1 MFNYFWLEDVIYVFM
16 VLTLRICNS
25 LKDYFCVCPTIWIL
39 WRSLSAHHHWVKWH
53 QMIYLTRCWMRHAV
67 FWFWNLQL
75 LETAGMPNDLNL
87 VKKFISTPSLAE
99 MTSDDTLNKMLNA
112 ACGILILIFT
122 AVGNCRNAQW
132 FDLVKKFISTPSL
145 GEMTSDDILN
155 KMLNAACSILI
166 LKFTAV
172 GNCRNAQRFESCEED
187 YQHTI
192 IGWNDIRWYT

>member
-1 MFNYFWLEDVIYVFM
+1 MHYSDSDIYS
-16 VLTLRICNS
+16 CW
-25 LKDYFCVCPTIWIL
+25 KQQECPTIWIL

-87 VKKFISTPSLAE
+87 VKKFISTPSL
-99 MTSDDTLNKMLNA
+99 
-112 ACGILILIFT
+112 
-122 AVGNCRNAQW
+122 
-132 FDLVKKFISTPSL
+132 

-172 GNCRNAQRFESCEED
+172 GNCRNAQRFESCEEV

-192 IGWNDIRWYT
+192 IGWNEIRWYTYQDVECGMRYSDS

>member
-1 MFNYFWLEDVIYVFM
+1 MQV
-16 VLTLRICNS
+16 CNS
-25 LKDYFCVCPTIWIL
+25 LWIIAKIKTREMSVWAKFAKISSRENFYLYSIYSCWKQQECPTIWIL

-53 QMIYLTRCWMRHAV
+53 QMIYLTRCRMWHAV

-87 VKKFISTPSLAE
+87 VKKIISTPSLA
-99 MTSDDTLNKMLNA
+99 
-112 ACGILILIFT
+112 
-122 AVGNCRNAQW
+122 
-132 FDLVKKFISTPSL
+132 
-145 GEMTSDDILN
+145 EMTSDDILN

-172 GNCRNAQRFESCEED
+172 GNCRNAQKIESHEEV